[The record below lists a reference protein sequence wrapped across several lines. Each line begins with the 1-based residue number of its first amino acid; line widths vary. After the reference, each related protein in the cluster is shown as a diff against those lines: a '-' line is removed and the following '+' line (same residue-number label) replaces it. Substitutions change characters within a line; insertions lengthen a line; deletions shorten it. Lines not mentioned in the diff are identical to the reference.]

1 MIVVERISKRFGS
14 RKVLDNV
21 SFDVKDGE
29 IAGFVGLNGAGK
41 TTTIRILAGVLMPN
55 SGDVLIDDISI
66 VKEKEK
72 ASMHVGWVPELP
84 LFDPNAKA
92 LDYFVFIAG
101 YYGISKSD
109 ALSLGKRLFEEVGL
123 AGREKDKLRNYSQGM
138 KRRFLLAVSLISDP
152 KNFLFDEVLNGLD
165 PEGIQFFRDMAL
177 KLKKEGKSV
186 LFSSHILSEV
196 ESIADKVIFIHQG
209 KILRIMEM
217 NEIRKI
223 VKSNDLKII
232 LGKVDDNVLSIAK
245 SFGKP
250 ELNGNTLIIH
260 DFNGELSE
268 LSSKLSPY
276 EVLEVSRLKNSLEDV
291 FFKIINGEL

>member
-1 MIVVERISKRFGS
+1 MISVERISKRFGS

-41 TTTIRILAGVLMPN
+41 TTTIRILAGVLTPN

-209 KILRIMEM
+209 KILRVMEM

>member
-41 TTTIRILAGVLMPN
+41 TTTIRILAGVLTPN

-209 KILRIMEM
+209 KILRVMEM

>member
-1 MIVVERISKRFGS
+1 MIVVERISKRFGG

-41 TTTIRILAGVLMPN
+41 TTTIRILAGVLTPN

-177 KLKKEGKSV
+177 KFKKEGKSV

>member
-1 MIVVERISKRFGS
+1 MISVERISKRFGS

-41 TTTIRILAGVLMPN
+41 TTTIRILAGVLTPN

>member
-1 MIVVERISKRFGS
+1 MIAVERISKRFGS
-14 RKVLDNV
+14 KKVLDNV

-41 TTTIRILAGVLMPN
+41 TTTIRILAGVLTPN
-55 SGDVLIDDISI
+55 SGDVLIDDLSI

-177 KLKKEGKSV
+177 KFKKEGKSV

>member
-41 TTTIRILAGVLMPN
+41 TTTIRILAGVLTPN

-123 AGREKDKLRNYSQGM
+123 AWREKDKLRNYSQGM

-260 DFNGELSE
+260 NFNGELSE

>member
-177 KLKKEGKSV
+177 KFKKEGKSV

>member
-41 TTTIRILAGVLMPN
+41 TTTIRILAGVLTPN

-232 LGKVDDNVLSIAK
+232 LGKVDDNVVSIAK

>member
-41 TTTIRILAGVLMPN
+41 TTTIRILAGVLTPN